1 MNNIDETVRSLSPGF
16 DLIQDHVIITDPNG
30 HIIYAN
36 DAVEK
41 NTGFSR
47 SEILGKTP
55 GQLWGGLMPKEF
67 YEKMWHTIKIEKKF
81 FVGDVQNLR
90 KDQTKYWQRLH
101 ITPIL
106 DKAGE
111 VVCFLGIEPNIT
123 KWKEAEGFTEAF
135 TSAVSE
141 QKAEPKE
148 TLNSVST
155 WLNK

>member
-1 MNNIDETVRSLSPGF
+1 MNTDETIESLSHGF
-16 DLIQDHVIITDPNG
+16 NLIEDHVIITDPNG
-30 HIIYAN
+30 HILYAN

-67 YEKMWHTIKIEKKF
+67 YEKMWHKIKIEKQF
-81 FVGDVQNLR
+81 FVADVQNLR

-106 DKAGE
+106 NAAGE
-111 VVCFLGIEPNIT
+111 VVYFLGIEPNIT
-123 KWKEAEGFTEAF
+123 KWKEAEGFTQEF
-135 TSAVSE
+135 SSVMGQQQSD
-141 QKAEPKE
+141 PKQ
-148 TLNSVST
+148 TLNSVSA